1 MSLPR
6 VSVVGATGLV
16 GRKILEKL
24 EQRRFPVSE
33 LHLFAS
39 ERSAGATVEVFG
51 DPVRVEKLTR
61 EAFLANT
68 DIALASA
75 GKDVSTLLREWARGS
90 GAVVVDNSSA
100 FRMDPEVPLVVPE
113 INPDDAFRHSGYIAN
128 PNCSTIQLVIVL
140 KPILDRFGLRRV
152 VVSTYQ
158 SVSGAG
164 QKGIDELST
173 QAIALFNQAKIESKV
188 FPRQIAFNSIPQ
200 IGKFSDYGYTEEEL
214 KVTHETRKILGVPTL
229 GVSCTAVRVPTF
241 ACHSESVTIETEST
255 PTVDELREALAG
267 FPGLRVM
274 DDTADGIYPVPLDGV
289 EEDDVLVGRIRRD
302 ISGGDNAFNLWIVAD
317 NILKGAALNAVQ
329 IAELLHAGRPGR

>member
-1 MSLPR
+1 MSQPR

-24 EQRRFPVSE
+24 EQRRFPVGE
-33 LHLFAS
+33 VRLFAS
-39 ERSAGATVEVFG
+39 ERTAGTTMEVFG
-51 DPVRVEKLTR
+51 DTVRVEKLTR

-75 GKDVSTLLREWARGS
+75 GQDVSMLLREWTRGS
-90 GAVVVDNSSA
+90 NTVVVDNSSA

-113 INPDDAFRHSGYIAN
+113 INPEDAFRHSGYIAN

-152 VVSTYQ
+152 IVSTYQ

-164 QKGIDELST
+164 QKGIDELSS
-173 QAIALFNQAKIESKV
+173 QSISLFNQIRVESKV
-188 FPRQIAFNSIPQ
+188 FPRQIAFNAIPQ
-200 IGKFSDYGYTEEEL
+200 IGKFLDNGYTEEEM
-214 KVTHETRKILGVPTL
+214 KVTNETRKILGLPGL

-241 ACHSESVTIETEST
+241 ACHSESVTVETDAS
-255 PTVDELREALAG
+255 PSVSELREALAG

-274 DDTADGIYPVPLDGV
+274 DDPGEAVYPVPIDGV
-289 EEDDVLVGRIRRD
+289 EEDDVLVGRIRKD
-302 ISGGDNAFNLWIVAD
+302 VSAGENAFNLWIVAD

-329 IAELLHAGRPGR
+329 IAELLLRH

>member
-1 MSLPR
+1 MALPR

-24 EQRRFPVSE
+24 EQRRFPVGE

-39 ERSAGATVEVFG
+39 ERSAGATVEAFG

-75 GKDVSTLLREWARGS
+75 GKDVSALLREWARGS
-90 GAVVVDNSSA
+90 QAVVVDNSSA

-128 PNCSTIQLVIVL
+128 PNCSTIQLVVVL

-173 QAIALFNQAKIESKV
+173 QAIALFNQAKIESNV
-188 FPRQIAFNSIPQ
+188 FPRQIAFNAIPQ
-200 IGKFSDYGYTEEEL
+200 IGKFLDNGYTDEEM
-214 KVTHETRKILGVPTL
+214 KVTNETRKILGVPEL

-241 ACHSESVTIETEST
+241 ACHSESVTIETEAAPS
-255 PTVDELREALAG
+255 VEELRNALAG

-274 DDTADGIYPVPLDGV
+274 DDPAEGIYPVPIDGV
-289 EEDDVLVGRIRRD
+289 EEDDVLVGRIRKD
-302 ISGGDNAFNLWIVAD
+302 ISGAENAFNLWIVAD

-329 IAELLHAGRPGR
+329 IAELLLKH